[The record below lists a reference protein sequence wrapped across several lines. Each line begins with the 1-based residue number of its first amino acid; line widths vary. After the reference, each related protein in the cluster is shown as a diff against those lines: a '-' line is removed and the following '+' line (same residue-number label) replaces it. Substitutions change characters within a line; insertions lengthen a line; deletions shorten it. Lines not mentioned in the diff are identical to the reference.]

1 MSQILLE
8 SVQEAIASV
17 EEVSKKFAQVLK
29 RKVSDVLK
37 MAKKCV
43 SVEDVKEL
51 RNVDGF

>member
-1 MSQILLE
+1 MQ
-8 SVQEAIASV
+8 VAIALD
-17 EEVSKKFAQVLK
+17 EQVSKKFAQVLK

-43 SVEDVKEL
+43 AVEDVKEL